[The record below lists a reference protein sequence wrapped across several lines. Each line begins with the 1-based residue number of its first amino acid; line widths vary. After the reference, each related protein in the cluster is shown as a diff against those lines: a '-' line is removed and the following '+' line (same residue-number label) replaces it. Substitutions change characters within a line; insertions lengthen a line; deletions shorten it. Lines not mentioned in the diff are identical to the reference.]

1 MPHPAEHSPATRPLE
16 GEEAETLATMLR
28 ALGSPARLRLLV
40 SLLDGEVTVE
50 RLASEAG
57 LGQSATSHNLRLLR
71 DLRLVQ
77 VRREGRHAFYSLHDH
92 HVADLLEAV
101 RHHHEHAQWP
111 QAAGSPASVPATT

>member
-16 GEEAETLATMLR
+16 RGEAETLATTLK

-40 SLLDGEVTVE
+40 SLLDGEMTVE
-50 RLASEAG
+50 RLASAAG

-101 RHHHEHAQWP
+101 RHHHEHAHWP
-111 QAAGSPASVPATT
+111 KVAGPPASERATA